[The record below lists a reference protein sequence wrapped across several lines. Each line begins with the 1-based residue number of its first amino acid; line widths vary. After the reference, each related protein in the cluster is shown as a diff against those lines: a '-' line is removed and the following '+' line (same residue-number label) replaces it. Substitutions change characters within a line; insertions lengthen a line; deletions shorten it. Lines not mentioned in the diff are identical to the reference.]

1 MDQKASVEVVMFG
14 YDLYYKLF
22 TICGI
27 NILAVVLV
35 TLCLQSVQW
44 SRSYL
49 GAYCLKPSQLFGDRT
64 RVHEQAIE
72 SRLTSYI
79 DSCSP
84 NLDTKQKTV
93 LGSLDA

>member
-1 MDQKASVEVVMFG
+1 MDQKTSVEVVTFG
-14 YDLYYKLF
+14 YDLYYELF

-35 TLCLQSVQW
+35 TLCLKSVQC

-49 GAYCLKPSQLFGDRT
+49 SPYCLKPSQLFGDRT

-72 SRLTSYI
+72 SRLTSYS

-84 NLDTKQKTV
+84 NSDIKKKIV